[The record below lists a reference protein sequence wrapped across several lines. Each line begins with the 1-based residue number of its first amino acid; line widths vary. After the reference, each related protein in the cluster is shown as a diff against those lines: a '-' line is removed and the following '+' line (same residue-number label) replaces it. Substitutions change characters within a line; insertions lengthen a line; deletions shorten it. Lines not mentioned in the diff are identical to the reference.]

1 MKHTPTLTFLRRATA
16 IAIFAALVAVPAT
29 IAYQHNQPIQAKAE
43 FPATPEGKLA
53 RALIDAINSGDKAKV
68 ESFIKANLSSRAL
81 KEDSADEYATHVQRL
96 FQQSG
101 GFELVQVQP
110 ARGPGEFR
118 SILRTKKGNHFALFM
133 TRLEKDEPTK
143 LDGWGFRS
151 ARDPEAEKADAW
163 AETKMSEADAIKE
176 IERHVAKAAADDRFS
191 GVALVAKGDR
201 VIFHKAYGLADK
213 ANSIPNK
220 LDTKFNLG
228 SMNKMFTSVAIAQL
242 VQAGKLSYD
251 STLAAVLPEYPNK
264 EVAAKITVHQL
275 LTHTSG
281 LGDFFKPEFFQNRE
295 KYRNPKDY
303 FPIFANDPLRFEPG
317 KSWSYS
323 NAGFIVLGA
332 IVEKASGQ
340 NYFEYVRDHVFT
352 PAGMKD
358 TASFAVHDIVPNL
371 GTGYTRFDS
380 GDPLGIEPRRNNVM
394 TLPMQGSPAGGGY
407 STAPDLLRF
416 AQALRASKLVNAE
429 LTEKLTSGKVDTPM
443 GAKYGYG
450 FMEQMID
457 GKSIRGHGGGAP
469 GINSYLDIFWD
480 GSYTVI
486 VQGNYDPPA
495 AQELGGKITRFLA
508 RQAAAEPNAKA
519 AN

>member
-1 MKHTPTLTFLRRATA
+1 MKSRPTLVLLRQTA
-16 IAIFAALVAVPAT
+16 AIVIFAALAAVPAT
-29 IAYQHNQPIQAKAE
+29 IAYQQNQQASGKVDLPE
-43 FPATPEGKLA
+43 TPEGKLA
-53 RALIDAINSGDKAKV
+53 RGLLDAVNSGDKAAV
-68 ESFIKANLSSRAL
+68 ERFITSNLSSKAL
-81 KEDSADEYATHVQRL
+81 KDDPPGEYVDHIQRL
-96 FQQSG
+96 YQQSG
-101 GFELVQVQP
+101 GFELMQVLP
-110 ARGPGEFR
+110 SRTPGEVR
-118 SILRTKKGNHFALFM
+118 IAARTKKGNYWVQIM

-143 LDGWGFRS
+143 LDGFGFRRI
-151 ARDPEAEKADAW
+151 ADPESEKADAW
-163 AETKMSEADAIKE
+163 STAKMNEADVIKE
-176 IERHVAKAAADDRFS
+176 IERHVAKAAAEDRFS

-201 VIFHKAYGLADK
+201 VIFDKAYGLADK
-213 ANSIPNK
+213 ANNIPNK

-242 VQAGKLSYD
+242 VQAGKLTYD
-251 STLAAVLPEYPNK
+251 TTLAKVVPEYPNK
-264 EVAAKITVHQL
+264 EVAAKITIHHL

-281 LGDFFKPEFFQNRE
+281 LGDFFKPQFFQNRE

-303 FPIFANDPLRFEPG
+303 FPIFANDALRFEPG

-332 IVEKASGQ
+332 VVENVSGQ
-340 NYFEYVRDHVFT
+340 NYFAYVRDHIFT

-358 TASFAVHDIVPNL
+358 TASYAVYDIVPNL
-371 GTGYTRFDS
+371 GTGYTRFDN

-407 STAPDLLRF
+407 STAPDLLKF
-416 AQALRASKLVNAE
+416 AQALRAHKLVNAE

-450 FMEQMID
+450 FMDESIE
-457 GKSIRGHGGGAP
+457 GKSVRGHGGGAP
-469 GINSYLDIFWD
+469 GINSYLNIFWD

-495 AQELGGKITRFLA
+495 AQDLGGKITRFLA
-508 RQAAAEPNAKA
+508 KQTSAETAAK
-519 AN
+519 

>member
-1 MKHTPTLTFLRRATA
+1 MKHSVNFTFLRRASA
-16 IAIFAALVAVPAT
+16 IALFAALVAVPVT
-29 IAYQHNQPIQAKAE
+29 IAYQNNQAAQAKPE

-53 RALIDAINSGDKAKV
+53 RALLDAINSGDKASV
-68 ESFIKANLSSRAL
+68 ETFIKGNMSSRVIKEETVEGLGSLIL
-81 KEDSADEYATHVQRL
+81 KLNS
-96 FQQSG
+96 QSG
-101 GFELVQVQP
+101 GFELMQVLP
-110 ARGPGEFR
+110 PRAPGEVRF
-118 SILRTKKGNHFALFM
+118 SARTRRGAYWIQM
-133 TRLEKDEPTK
+133 STRLEKDEPTK
-143 LDGWGFRS
+143 LDGFGFR
-151 ARDPEAEKADAW
+151 RIPDPETEKADAW
-163 AETKMSEADAIKE
+163 ATTKMSEADAIKE
-176 IERHVAKAAADDRFS
+176 IERHIAKAAADDRFS
-191 GVALVAKGDR
+191 GVALVARGDR

-213 ANSIPNK
+213 AHNIPNK

-251 STLAAVLPEYPNK
+251 STLDKVLPEYPNK

-303 FPIFANDPLRFEPG
+303 FPVFANDKLRFEPG
-317 KSWSYS
+317 TSWSYS

-332 IVEKASGQ
+332 VVENASGQ

-358 TASFAVHDIVPNL
+358 TGSYAVHDIVPNL
-371 GTGYTRFDS
+371 GTGYTRFGS
-380 GDPLGIEPRRNNVM
+380 GDPLGIEPRRNNVLTM
-394 TLPMQGSPAGGGY
+394 PMQGSPAGGGY
-407 STAPDLLRF
+407 STAPDLWKF
-416 AQALRASKLVNAE
+416 TQALRANKLINAE
-429 LTEKLTSGKVDTPM
+429 LTEKVTGGKVDTPM
-443 GAKYGYG
+443 GSKYAYG
-450 FMEQMID
+450 FIEETID
-457 GKSIRGHGGGAP
+457 GKSVRGHSGGAP
-469 GINSYLDIFWD
+469 GINSYLNIFWD

-495 AQELGGKITRFLA
+495 AQDLGGKITRFLA
-508 RQAAAEPNAKA
+508 KQSASEANAKA

>member
-1 MKHTPTLTFLRRATA
+1 MNHTSTPRFLRRA
-16 IAIFAALVAVPAT
+16 IAVVAFAALAVPVT
-29 IAYQHNQPIQAKAE
+29 IAYQHNPPAQAKVE

-53 RALIDAINSGDKAKV
+53 REMLDAFNSGDRKAM
-68 ESFIKANLSSRAL
+68 ESFIKSNLSANAL
-81 KEDSADEYATHVQRL
+81 KDDSVDEYVNQALRL
-96 FQQSG
+96 YSQSG
-101 GFELVQVQP
+101 GFELMQLLP
-110 ARGPGEFR
+110 ARGPGEVR
-118 SILRTKKGNHFALFM
+118 MLVRTKRGNYWAQFA
-133 TRLEKDEPTK
+133 TRLAKDEPGK
-143 LDGWGFRS
+143 LDGWGFRRV
-151 ARDPEAEKADAW
+151 ADPDAEKADAW
-163 AETKMSEADAIKE
+163 STAKVSEAEAIAE

-201 VIFHKAYGLADK
+201 VIFNRAYGLADK

-251 STLAAVLPEYPNK
+251 DTLAKVLPEYPNK
-264 EVAAKITVHQL
+264 ETAAKITIHQL

-303 FPIFANDPLRFEPG
+303 FPIFANDALRFEPG

-332 IVEKASGQ
+332 IVENASDQ
-340 NYFEYVRDHVFT
+340 NYFDYVRDHIFL

-358 TASFAVHDIVPNL
+358 TASYSVSDIVPNL
-371 GTGYTRFDS
+371 GTGYTRFEN
-380 GDPLGIEPRRNNVM
+380 GDPLGIEPRRNNVLTM
-394 TLPMQGSPAGGGY
+394 PMKGSPAGGGY
-407 STAPDLLRF
+407 STAPDLLKF
-416 AQALRASKLVNAE
+416 AQALRAHKLVNAE

-443 GAKYGYG
+443 GAKYAYG
-450 FMEQMID
+450 FID
-457 GKSIRGHGGGAP
+457 ESVEGKSVRGHSGGAP
-469 GINSYLDIFWD
+469 GINSYLNIFWD

-495 AQELGGKITRFLA
+495 AQDLGGKITRFLA
-508 RQAAAEPNAKA
+508 RQTTAEAAVAR
-519 AN
+519 

>member
-1 MKHTPTLTFLRRATA
+1 MKHTPTLTFLRRASA
-16 IAIFAALVAVPAT
+16 IAIFAALVAVPVT
-29 IAYQHNQPIQAKAE
+29 IAYQQNQPAQAKAE
-43 FPATPEGKLA
+43 FPSTPEGKLA
-53 RALIDAINSGDKAKV
+53 RALLEAINSGDKAAM
-68 ESFIKANLSSRAL
+68 ESFIKGNLSGRAL
-81 KEDSADEYATHVQRL
+81 KEDSADEYLTQVYRL
-96 FQQSG
+96 YSQSG
-101 GFELVQVQP
+101 GFELMQILP
-110 ARGPGEFR
+110 PRSPGEVR
-118 SILRTKKGNHFALFM
+118 ISARTKRGNYWVQM
-133 TRLEKDEPTK
+133 STRLEKDEPTK
-143 LDGWGFRS
+143 LDGFGFRRVS
-151 ARDPEAEKADAW
+151 DPEAEKADAW
-163 AETKMSEADAIKE
+163 GTTKMSETDAIKE

-201 VIFHKAYGLADK
+201 VIFNKAYGLADK
-213 ANSIPNK
+213 ANNISNK

-251 STLAAVLPEYPNK
+251 STLAKALPEYPNK

-303 FPIFANDPLRFEPG
+303 LPIFANDPLRFEPG

-332 IVEKASGQ
+332 VVENASGQ
-340 NYFEYVRDHVFT
+340 NYFEYVRDHIFT

-358 TASFAVHDIVPNL
+358 TASYAVHDIVPNL
-371 GTGYTRFDS
+371 GTGYTRFDN

-394 TLPMQGSPAGGGY
+394 TLPMQGNPAGGGY

-416 AQALRASKLVNAE
+416 AQALRVNKLVSAE

-450 FMEQMID
+450 FIDEMIE
-457 GKSIRGHGGGAP
+457 GKSVRGHSGGAP
-469 GINSYLDIFWD
+469 GINSYFNIFWD

-508 RQAAAEPNAKA
+508 KQTSAETNAKA

>member
-1 MKHTPTLTFLRRATA
+1 MKHTPTLTFLRRASV
-16 IAIFAALVAVPAT
+16 IAMFAALVAVPVT
-29 IAYQHNQPIQAKAE
+29 IAYQKSQSAAAKAE
-43 FPATPEGKLA
+43 FPATPEGQLA
-53 RALIDAINSGDKAKV
+53 RALLDAINSGDKAAM
-68 ESFIKANLSSRAL
+68 ESFIKGNLSSRAL
-81 KEDSADEYATHVQRL
+81 KEDAADDYLTRFQRL
-96 FQQSG
+96 YSQSG
-101 GFELVQVQP
+101 GFELMQILP
-110 ARGPGEFR
+110 PRGPGEVR
-118 SILRTKKGNHFALFM
+118 ISARTRRGNYWVQM
-133 TRLEKDEPTK
+133 STRLEKDEPTK
-143 LDGWGFRS
+143 LDGFGFR
-151 ARDPEAEKADAW
+151 RVPDREAEKADAW
-163 AETKMSEADAIKE
+163 AATKMSEADAIKE
-176 IERHVAKAAADDRFS
+176 IERHAAKAAADDRFS

-201 VIFHKAYGLADK
+201 VIVNKAYGLADK
-213 ANSIPNK
+213 ANNIPNK

-251 STLAAVLPEYPNK
+251 STLAKVLPEYPNK

-332 IVEKASGQ
+332 IVENASGQ
-340 NYFEYVRDHVFT
+340 NYFEYVRDHIFT

-358 TASFAVHDIVPNL
+358 TASYAVHDIVPNL
-371 GTGYTRFDS
+371 GTGYTRFDN

-416 AQALRASKLVNAE
+416 AQALSGHKLVNAE
-429 LTEKLTSGKVDTPM
+429 LTERITSGKVETPM
-443 GAKYGYG
+443 GARYSYG
-450 FMEQMID
+450 FIDEMVD
-457 GKSIRGHGGGAP
+457 GKSVRGHSGGAP
-469 GINSYLDIFWD
+469 GINSYLNIFWD

-508 RQAAAEPNAKA
+508 KQSAAETAAKGA
-519 AN
+519 H

>member
-1 MKHTPTLTFLRRATA
+1 MKHNSASAFLRRACA
-16 IAIFAALVAVPAT
+16 IAVFAALVAVPAT
-29 IAYQHNQPIQAKAE
+29 IAYQHNQPAQAKAE
-43 FPATPEGKLA
+43 VPATPEGKLA
-53 RALIDAINSGDKAKV
+53 RALLDAINTGDKAAMETFMK
-68 ESFIKANLSSRAL
+68 ENLSNRAL
-81 KEDSADEYATHVQRL
+81 NEDSADEYATRAYRL
-96 FQQSG
+96 YSQSG
-101 GFELVQVQP
+101 GFDVMQVLP
-110 ARGPGEFR
+110 SRGPGEVQL
-118 SILRTKKGNHFALFM
+118 SLRTKRGSHWAQFM
-133 TRLEKDEPTK
+133 TRLEKDEPGK
-143 LDGWGFRS
+143 LDGWGFRG
-151 ARDPEAEKADAW
+151 AGDPGAEKADVW
-163 AETKMSEADAIKE
+163 ATSKMSEADAIKE

-201 VIFHKAYGLADK
+201 VIFNKAYGLADK
-213 ANSIPNK
+213 ANNIPNK

-251 STLAAVLPEYPNK
+251 STLAKVLPEYPNK
-264 EVAAKITVHQL
+264 EVAAKITIHQL

-317 KSWSYS
+317 KGWSYS

-332 IVEKASGQ
+332 VVESVSGQ
-340 NYFEYVRDHVFT
+340 DYFEYVHDHIFA

-358 TASFAVHDIVPNL
+358 TASYAVSDIVPNL
-371 GTGYTRFDS
+371 GTGYTRLQG

-394 TLPMQGSPAGGGY
+394 TLPMQGSSAGGGY

-416 AQALRASKLVNAE
+416 AQALRANKLVNAE
-429 LTEKLTSGKVDTPM
+429 LTEKITSGKVDTPM
-443 GAKYGYG
+443 GGKYSYG
-450 FMEQMID
+450 FIDEMID
-457 GKSIRGHGGGAP
+457 GKSVRGHSGGAP
-469 GINSYLDIFWD
+469 GINSYLNIFWD

-495 AQELGGKITRFLA
+495 AQDLGGKITRFLA
-508 RQAAAEPNAKA
+508 KQPSSETAAKA

>member
-1 MKHTPTLTFLRRATA
+1 MKHTSSLTILRRASA
-16 IAIFAALVAVPAT
+16 IAIFAALVAVPVS
-29 IAYQHNQPIQAKAE
+29 IAYQQNQPAAARTE
-43 FPATPEGKLA
+43 FPSTPEGKLA
-53 RALIDAINSGDKAKV
+53 RALFDALNSGDRAII
-68 ESFIKANLSSRAL
+68 ESFVKANLSSRAL
-81 KEDSADEYATHVQRL
+81 QEDSADEYVTQSQRL
-96 FQQSG
+96 YAQSG
-101 GFELVQVQP
+101 GFELIQTLP
-110 ARGPGEFR
+110 PRRPGEVRF
-118 SILRTKKGNHFALFM
+118 LVRTKKGNHFAQFM

-143 LDGWGFRS
+143 LDGWGFRG

-163 AETKMSEADAIKE
+163 ATTKMSEPDAIKE
-176 IERHVAKAAADDRFS
+176 IERHVARAAADDRFS

-201 VIFHKAYGLADK
+201 VIFNKAFGLADK
-213 ANSIPNK
+213 ANNIPNN

-242 VQAGKLSYD
+242 VQSGKLSYD
-251 STLAAVLPEYPNK
+251 STLAKVLPEYPNK
-264 EVAAKITVHQL
+264 EVAAKITVHHL

-332 IVEKASGQ
+332 IVENASGQ
-340 NYFEYVRDHVFT
+340 NYFEYVRDHIFK

-358 TASFAVHDIVPNL
+358 TASYAVHDIVPNL
-371 GTGYTRFDS
+371 GTGYTRFGG

-416 AQALRASKLVNAE
+416 AQALRAYKLVSAE

-443 GAKYGYG
+443 GARYGYG
-450 FMEQMID
+450 FIDEMID
-457 GKSIRGHGGGAP
+457 GRSVRGHGGGAP
-469 GINSYLDIFWD
+469 GINSYLNIFWD

-495 AQELGGKITRFLA
+495 AQDLGGKITQFLA
-508 RQAAAEPNAKA
+508 KQASTEATAKS

>member
-1 MKHTPTLTFLRRATA
+1 MKHTPTLTFLRRASA

-29 IAYQHNQPIQAKAE
+29 IAYQQSQPAAAKAE

-53 RALIDAINSGDKAKV
+53 RALLEAINSGDKAAM
-68 ESFIKANLSSRAL
+68 ESFIKTNLSSRAL
-81 KEDSADEYATHVQRL
+81 KEDSAGEFVTQAQRL
-96 FQQSG
+96 YSQSG
-101 GFELVQVQP
+101 GFELMQILP
-110 ARGPGEFR
+110 PRGPGEV
-118 SILRTKKGNHFALFM
+118 SSMLRTRKGSHWARFV

-143 LDGWGFRS
+143 LDGWGFRGVP
-151 ARDPEAEKADAW
+151 DPEAEKADAW
-163 AETKMSEADAIKE
+163 ATTKMSESDVIKE

-201 VIFHKAYGLADK
+201 VIFNKAYGLADK
-213 ANSIPNK
+213 ANNVPNN

-251 STLAAVLPEYPNK
+251 STLAKVLPEYPNK
-264 EVAAKITVHQL
+264 EVAAKITIHHL

-332 IVEKASGQ
+332 VVENASGQ
-340 NYFEYVRDHVFT
+340 NYFEYVRDHIFK

-358 TASFAVHDIVPNL
+358 TASYAVPDIVPNL
-371 GTGYTRFDS
+371 GTGYTRFDN

-416 AQALRASKLVNAE
+416 AQALRSNKLVSAE

-443 GAKYGYG
+443 GARYSYG
-450 FMEQMID
+450 FID
-457 GKSIRGHGGGAP
+457 ESIEGKSVRGHSGGAP
-469 GINSYLDIFWD
+469 GINSYLNVFWD

-508 RQAAAEPNAKA
+508 KQTSTEANAKA
-519 AN
+519 AH

>member
-1 MKHTPTLTFLRRATA
+1 MKHTHSLTFLRRASA
-16 IAIFAALVAVPAT
+16 IAMFAALAAVPAT
-29 IAYQHNQPIQAKAE
+29 IAYQQSQSAAAKPE
-43 FPATPEGKLA
+43 FPSTLEGQLA
-53 RALIDAINSGDKAKV
+53 RGLFEAINSGDKAAM

-81 KEDSADEYATHVQRL
+81 KEDSAGEYVAQCQRL
-96 FQQSG
+96 YSQSG
-101 GFELVQVQP
+101 GFELMQILP
-110 ARGPGEFR
+110 PRGLGEVR
-118 SILRTKKGNHFALFM
+118 ISARTKRGSYWVQM
-133 TRLEKDEPTK
+133 STRLDKDEPAK
-143 LDGWGFRS
+143 LDGFGFR
-151 ARDPEAEKADAW
+151 RVPDPESEKADAW
-163 AETKMSEADAIKE
+163 AATKMSEADAVNE
-176 IERHVAKAAADDRFS
+176 IERHVSKAAADDRFC

-201 VIFHKAYGLADK
+201 VIFNKAYGLADK
-213 ANSIPNK
+213 ANNIPNK

-251 STLAAVLPEYPNK
+251 STLAKVLPEYPNK

-332 IVEKASGQ
+332 IVENASGQ
-340 NYFEYVRDHVFT
+340 NYFEYVREHVFT

-358 TASFAVHDIVPNL
+358 TASYAVHDIVPNL
-371 GTGYTRFDS
+371 GTGYTRFDN

-394 TLPMQGSPAGGGY
+394 TLPMQGGPAGGGY

-416 AQALRASKLVNAE
+416 AQALRANKLVSAE

-443 GAKYGYG
+443 GAKYSYG
-450 FMEQMID
+450 FID
-457 GKSIRGHGGGAP
+457 EVIEGKSVRGHSGGAP
-469 GINSYLDIFWD
+469 GINSYLNIFWD

-508 RQAAAEPNAKA
+508 KQSSADAAARA
-519 AN
+519 AH

>member
-1 MKHTPTLTFLRRATA
+1 MKHAPTLTCLKRA
-16 IAIFAALVAVPAT
+16 IAIAMFAALVAVPAT
-29 IAYQHNQPIQAKAE
+29 SAYQQNQPAAAKAE

-53 RALIDAINSGDKAKV
+53 RALLEAINSGDKAAM
-68 ESFIKANLSSRAL
+68 ESFIKGNLSSRAL
-81 KEDSADEYATHVQRL
+81 KEDAAGEYATQL
-96 FQQSG
+96 YQLYSQSG
-101 GFELVQVQP
+101 GFELMQILP
-110 ARGPGEFR
+110 ARGPGEVR
-118 SILRTKKGNHFALFM
+118 ISTRTRRGNYSVNM
-133 TRLEKDEPTK
+133 ITRLEKDEPTK
-143 LDGWGFRS
+143 LDGFGFRRVPD
-151 ARDPEAEKADAW
+151 AEAEKADAW
-163 AETKMSEADAIKE
+163 STTKISEADAIKE
-176 IERHVAKAAADDRFS
+176 IERHVAKAAADDKFS

-201 VIFHKAYGLADK
+201 VIFNKAYGLADK
-213 ANSIPNK
+213 ANNISNNI
-220 LDTKFNLG
+220 DTRFNLG

-251 STLAAVLPEYPNK
+251 STLARALPEYPNK
-264 EVAAKITVHQL
+264 EVAAKITIHQL

-303 FPIFANDPLRFEPG
+303 FPIFASDPLRFEPG
-317 KSWSYS
+317 KDWSYS

-332 IVEKASGQ
+332 VVESASGQ
-340 NYFEYVRDHVFT
+340 NYFDYVRDHIFK

-358 TASFAVHDIVPNL
+358 SASYAVYDIVPNL
-371 GTGYTRFDS
+371 AMGYTRFDN
-380 GDPLGIEPRRNNVM
+380 GDPLGIEPRRNNLL
-394 TLPMQGSPAGGGY
+394 TLPMQGSSAGGGY

-416 AQALRASKLVNAE
+416 AQALRANKLVNAE

-443 GAKYGYG
+443 GARYSYG
-450 FMEQMID
+450 FIDEMIE
-457 GKSIRGHGGGAP
+457 GKSVRGHSGGAP
-469 GINSYLDIFWD
+469 GINSYLNIFWD

-508 RQAAAEPNAKA
+508 KQGAAETATKA

>member
-1 MKHTPTLTFLRRATA
+1 MKQTPTLTFLRRASAT
-16 IAIFAALVAVPAT
+16 AIFAALVAVPVT
-29 IAYQHNQPIQAKAE
+29 IAYQQNQPAPAKAE

-53 RALIDAINSGDKAKV
+53 RALFEAINSGDKAAM
-68 ESFIKANLSSRAL
+68 ESFIKGNLSSRAL
-81 KEDSADEYATHVQRL
+81 KEDSADDYLTQCQRL
-96 FQQSG
+96 YSQSG
-101 GFELVQVQP
+101 GFELMQILP
-110 ARGPGEFR
+110 PRGPGEVR
-118 SILRTKKGNHFALFM
+118 ISARTRRGNYWVQM
-133 TRLEKDEPTK
+133 STRLEKDEPAK
-143 LDGWGFRS
+143 LDGFGFR
-151 ARDPEAEKADAW
+151 RVPDPEAEKADAW
-163 AETKMSEADAIKE
+163 ATTKMSEADAVKE

-201 VIFHKAYGLADK
+201 VIFNKAYGLADK
-213 ANSIPNK
+213 ANNIPNN

-251 STLAAVLPEYPNK
+251 TTLAKVLPEYPNK
-264 EVAAKITVHQL
+264 EVAVKITVHQL

-317 KSWSYS
+317 KDWSYS

-332 IVEKASGQ
+332 IVENASGQ
-340 NYFEYVRDHVFT
+340 NYFEYVRDHIFA

-358 TASFAVHDIVPNL
+358 TASYAVHDIVPNL
-371 GTGYTRFDS
+371 GTGYTRFDN

-416 AQALRASKLVNAE
+416 AQALRAHKLVSAE

-443 GAKYGYG
+443 GARYSYG
-450 FMEQMID
+450 FIEEMID
-457 GKSIRGHGGGAP
+457 GKSVRGHSGGAP
-469 GINSYLDIFWD
+469 GINSYLNIFWD

-508 RQAAAEPNAKA
+508 KQASAEANAKA